1 MMPVTPVSGQT
12 RGFDTKDG
20 AYLSGTDLGNKPL
33 ESGAFDQTGAGA
45 PEIIVNHSDVAEAQ
59 LSGTI
64 YQAVLATLALL
75 VMQHLARRGLTDVDD
90 GSPPKVFISQFRV
103 HRFLR
108 LPDGLRLRVLR

>member
-1 MMPVTPVSGQT
+1 MMPDTRIASQT
-12 RGFDTKDG
+12 RGFDTKDR

-33 ESGAFDQTGAGA
+33 ESRAFDQTGPRA
-45 PEIIVNHSDVAEAQ
+45 PEIIVDHSDVAEAQ

-108 LPDGLRLRVLR
+108 LPDGLRVRVLR